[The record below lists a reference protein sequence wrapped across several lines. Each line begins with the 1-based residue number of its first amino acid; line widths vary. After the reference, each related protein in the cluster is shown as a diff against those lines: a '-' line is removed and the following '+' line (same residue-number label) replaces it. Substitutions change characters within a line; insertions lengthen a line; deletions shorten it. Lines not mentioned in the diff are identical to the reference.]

1 LRTRR
6 LALVLGGLLA
16 LCLAGLGL
24 DYFLYDAYTPPPS
37 SKFNAGK
44 NGIWLRYLWYAG
56 KHTPTE
62 FDDLYEKLAT
72 RQFRYAYFH
81 VLTTKPDGHLKLRNG
96 DGAKQLTTDCR
107 SHAPNAKPIAWVY
120 IGSLDV
126 NLDRPEV
133 RKNLVEE
140 FRWLINECGFEG
152 VQVDYEFA
160 MCGSQGLLRLLEET
174 RPALPKESLLSVATP
189 MWYPGILWGWSDE
202 YFEEV
207 ARRSDQLAVMCYD
220 SYLYLPRAYAWL
232 VSQQAIH
239 ITADCAQANPACRV
253 ILGVPTYD
261 NQTLSHH
268 PYAESLKNALRGV
281 EQGLADKDAK
291 LESFEGIALFADY
304 TTDDN
309 EWSQYEE
316 YWLGEKNSQK

>member
-1 LRTRR
+1 MRNSR
-6 LALVLGGLLA
+6 LALVLGSLFA
-16 LCLAGLGL
+16 LGIVAFAF
-24 DYFLYDAYTPPPS
+24 DYFLYDSATPQPS
-37 SKFNAGK
+37 SQFNAGK

-56 KHTPTE
+56 KHTPAE
-62 FDDLYEKLAT
+62 FADMYKSVTA
-72 RQFRYAYFH
+72 RQLRYAYFH
-81 VLTTKPDGHLKLRNG
+81 VLTTKPDGHLKLRNEE
-96 DGAKQLTTDCR
+96 GAKKLAADCR
-107 SHAPNAKPIAWVY
+107 KFAPNVKSIAWVY
-120 IGSLDV
+120 VGSLDV
-126 NLDRPEV
+126 NLDRPEI
-133 RKNLVEE
+133 RKNLVDE
-140 FRWLINECGFEG
+140 FRWLIGECGFDG

-174 RPALPKESLLSVATP
+174 RQALPKESLLSVATP
-189 MWYPGILWGWSDE
+189 MWYPAILWGWSDE
-202 YFEEV
+202 YFQEV